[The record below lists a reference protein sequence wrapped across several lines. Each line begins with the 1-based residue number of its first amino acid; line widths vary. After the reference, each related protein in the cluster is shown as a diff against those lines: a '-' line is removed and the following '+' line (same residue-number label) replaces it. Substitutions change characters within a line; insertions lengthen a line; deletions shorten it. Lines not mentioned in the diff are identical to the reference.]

1 MKNKL
6 YLKDLDC
13 DAKYFLSAFL
23 ITMAI
28 GIAIGLVY
36 VYTTTNMS
44 STGIVE
50 QFNGSNMENI
60 NEIPEKFP
68 KPLEN
73 MILTTHD
80 HILTFAM
87 ISLLI
92 GVVFYFSSII
102 TGKLKTIL
110 LIEPFV
116 SSVLMFASMWIMKYL
131 NSSFSFLVII
141 CAIATYLCWYI
152 MIGTSLYELLKKKP

>member
-1 MKNKL
+1 M
-6 YLKDLDC
+6 
-13 DAKYFLSAFL
+13 
-23 ITMAI
+23 I
-28 GIAIGLVY
+28 
-36 VYTTTNMS
+36 
-44 STGIVE
+44 
-50 QFNGSNMENI
+50 NMENI

-102 TGKLKTIL
+102 T
-110 LIEPFV
+110 V
-116 SSVLMFASMWIMKYL
+116 
-131 NSSFSFLVII
+131 
-141 CAIATYLCWYI
+141 
-152 MIGTSLYELLKKKP
+152 